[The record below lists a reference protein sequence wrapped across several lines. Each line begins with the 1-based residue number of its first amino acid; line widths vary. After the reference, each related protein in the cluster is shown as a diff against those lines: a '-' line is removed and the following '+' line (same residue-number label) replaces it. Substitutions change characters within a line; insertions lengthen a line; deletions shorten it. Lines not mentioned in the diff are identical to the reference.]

1 MKADR
6 LIYYIVIYGFKNG
19 RGVRNGIR
27 WLGILSR
34 GMT

>member
-6 LIYYIVIYGFKNG
+6 LVLYVIYGFKNG